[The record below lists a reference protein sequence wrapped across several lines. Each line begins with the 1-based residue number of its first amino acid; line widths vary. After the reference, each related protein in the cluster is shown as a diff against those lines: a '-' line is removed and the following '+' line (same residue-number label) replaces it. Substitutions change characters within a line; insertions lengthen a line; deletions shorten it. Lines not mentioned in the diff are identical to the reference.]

1 MTDEER
7 RRALIERWIEP
18 HPWRRNP
25 AEARLKGAKVSIWAL
40 IGYLRMVDGDRHRTA
55 EGYGITDEEVEAA
68 LAYYHE
74 HQAVI
79 DARLAANAA

>member
-25 AEARLKGAKVSIWAL
+25 AEVLLKGSALSVWAL
-40 IGYLRMVDGDRHRTA
+40 IGYLRMVDGDIHRTA
-55 EGYGITDEEVEAA
+55 VDYGITDEEVEAA

-74 HQAVI
+74 NRAII